1 MSNIST
7 HLISP
12 HGGSLKNLIVPP
24 ERQVELKAASRDW
37 PSWDLT
43 PRQLC
48 DLELLLNGGFSPLTG
63 FLGKA
68 DFDSV
73 VADTRLADGTLWPI
87 PITLD
92 LPESVAKT
100 LKLGSMLALRDPEGV
115 MLAALHVEEVYQPDR
130 KAEAKAVF
138 GTDNPEHPGVAYTL
152 NRSNPYY
159 VGGRLEGLQLPSH
172 YDFRSLRDTPARLRE
187 EFTRLGWRRVVA
199 FQTRNP
205 MHRAHHEL
213 TLRAA
218 RQVEANL
225 LIHPVVGM
233 TKPGDLDH
241 YTRVRCYQAISANYP
256 RDTAMLSLLPLA
268 MRMGGPRE
276 AVWHAIIR
284 RNYGCTHLIVG
295 RDHAGPGADST
306 GKSFYGPYDA
316 QKLLQKHEDELG
328 VTMVPFQMMVYVE
341 ERDTYFPEDEVPKDT
356 RVLNISGTEL
366 RQRLAEGRDIPEWFT
381 FPDVVQE
388 LRRTHPPRKDQGF
401 TLFFTGLSG
410 AGKSTIAN
418 VLLVKLLERG
428 GRPVTLLDGDIVRKH
443 LSSELGFSKEHR
455 DINIRRIGYVAS
467 EITKNGGIAI
477 CAPIAPYDSVRKEVR
492 SMIEPVGGFIL
503 IHLATPLDV
512 CEGRDRKGM
521 YAKARQGIIKEF
533 TGISDPYEEPTD
545 AEMRINTAELSPEE
559 AAQEIVLH
567 LEKLG
572 YMGG

>member
-1 MSNIST
+1 
-7 HLISP
+7 
-12 HGGSLKNLIVPP
+12 
-24 ERQVELKAASRDW
+24 
-37 PSWDLT
+37 
-43 PRQLC
+43 
-48 DLELLLNGGFSPLTG
+48 
-63 FLGKA
+63 
-68 DFDSV
+68 
-73 VADTRLADGTLWPI
+73 
-87 PITLD
+87 
-92 LPESVAKT
+92 
-100 LKLGSMLALRDPEGV
+100 
-115 MLAALHVEEVYQPDR
+115 
-130 KAEAKAVF
+130 
-138 GTDNPEHPGVAYTL
+138 
-152 NRSNPYY
+152 
-159 VGGRLEGLQLPSH
+159 
-172 YDFRSLRDTPARLRE
+172 
-187 EFTRLGWRRVVA
+187 
-199 FQTRNP
+199 
-205 MHRAHHEL
+205 
-213 TLRAA
+213 
-218 RQVEANL
+218 
-225 LIHPVVGM
+225 M

-284 RNYGCTHLIVG
+284 KNHGCTHFIVG
-295 RDHAGPGADST
+295 RDHAGPGKDSK
-306 GKSFYGPYDA
+306 GKPFYGPYDA
-316 QKLLQKHEDELG
+316 QQLLKKHENELG

-341 ERDTYFPEDEVPKDT
+341 EHDTYYPEDEVPEGT

-381 FPDVVQE
+381 FPEVVQE

-428 GRPVTLLDGDIVRKH
+428 GRPVTLLDGDVVRKH

-492 SMIEPVGGFIL
+492 AMIEPMGGFLL
-503 IHLATPLDV
+503 IHLATPLDI

-545 AEMRINTAELSPEE
+545 AEMKIDTSELSPEE

-572 YMGG
+572 YIGA